1 MNRAV
6 AGKAGSARIQVHT
19 ANAVGEI
26 AAVQRRLS
34 RELGREP
41 TPEEL
46 AAELGT
52 RPD

>member
-1 MNRAV
+1 MSRV
-6 AGKAGSARIQVHT
+6 TFVF
-19 ANAVGEI
+19 I

-34 RELGREP
+34 RELGRDL